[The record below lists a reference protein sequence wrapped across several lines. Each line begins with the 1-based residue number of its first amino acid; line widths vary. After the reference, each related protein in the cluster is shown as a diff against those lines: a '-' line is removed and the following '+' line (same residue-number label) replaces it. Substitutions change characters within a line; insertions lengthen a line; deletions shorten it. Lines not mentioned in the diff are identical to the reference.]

1 MKENEMKTIRR
12 IIFAAMIML
21 SSLAVAD
28 WTIQNE
34 LACDNNTASRFK
46 YYVLSLS
53 WSPEFCRSHP
63 KNNELQCKQLRVF
76 IVHGLWPECGTG
88 NPQRC
93 KNGGLTDVID
103 KEKIYAYMPSDFL
116 IQHEWDTHGTC
127 SGLTRSAYFDLTGN
141 LYGKMKFPRL
151 SGAPKAD
158 KIEELFIAINP
169 GLDADE
175 IYLSCTE
182 NGPKK
187 SSNTLDEVRICFDK
201 GTHEFTRCEDAR
213 DTCRK
218 LKKVTVTRLK
228 KSR

>member
-1 MKENEMKTIRR
+1 MKESEMKTIRR
-12 IIFAAMIML
+12 ILFAAMVL
-21 SSLAVAD
+21 TSAVSAAD
-28 WTIQNE
+28 WTTKDEQ
-34 LACDNNTASRFK
+34 ACDHNTVGQFK
-46 YYVLSLS
+46 YYTLSLS

-63 KNNELQCKQLRVF
+63 GNKEPQCQQHREF

-88 NPQRC
+88 NPQSC
-93 KNGGLTDVID
+93 KDGGPADAID

-116 IQHEWDTHGTC
+116 IQHEWDKHGTC
-127 SGLTRSAYFDLTGN
+127 SGLARSAYFDLAGN
-141 LYGKMKFPRL
+141 LFGKVKFPRL

-158 KIEELFIAINP
+158 KIEALFMENNP

-187 SSNTLDEVRICFDK
+187 SSNTLDEVRICIDK
-201 GTHEFTRCEDAR
+201 STNEFTRCEAAQ

-218 LKKVTVTRLK
+218 LKKVIVTPAK
-228 KSR
+228 